1 MSFLADQYALY
12 VLAAYGATVL
22 ILGWL
27 LWTTLAANARA
38 RRELAEMERER
49 RR

>member
-1 MSFLADQYALY
+1 
-12 VLAAYGATVL
+12 
-22 ILGWL
+22 
-27 LWTTLAANARA
+27 LWTTLAANAKA